1 MAIHSS
7 TLAWR
12 IPWTEE
18 PGRPQSVGSKSQTW
32 LSNWHTHKIEQI
44 LDGTSVYF
52 IYSPISRRKQDEA
65 GRTQDGVS
73 RIWEAGWLSPHSLHP
88 SWKSWTLSACNSW
101 PWANERL
108 SCLLAKK
115 KIPQVEGWGRGGDL
129 VYPSLHCSFL
139 WIFFTLQQAGD
150 NMPPATAAA
159 QPHQGFFDLRAPNT
173 RTRNRFPWDWPR
185 SRGHCWIK
193 QQRREGWRLLKMRLQ
208 WRPHLR
214 DRGDGFNRRTVS

>member
-1 MAIHSS
+1 M
-7 TLAWR
+7 
-12 IPWTEE
+12 TEQLTHTQNWADTWWHKCILYLLSHF
-18 PGRPQSVGSKSQTW
+18 PQ
-32 LSNWHTHKIEQI
+32 
-44 LDGTSVYF
+44 
-52 IYSPISRRKQDEA
+52 
-65 GRTQDGVS
+65 
-73 RIWEAGWLSPHSLHP
+73 EAGWGRQDTGWGKQDLGGRMAQPPFPPSLLEVLDPQCLQQLALSK
-88 SWKSWTLSACNSW
+88 WKTKLFTGKK
-101 PWANERL
+101 
-108 SCLLAKK
+108 KK

-173 RTRNRFPWDWPR
+173 RTRNRFPWDRPR
-185 SRGHCWIK
+185 SRGHRWIK